1 MKNRIELLKKL
12 LGENKEVS
20 DYKINFV
27 GTKSSE
33 LFFVDKKLET
43 SRATDVC
50 DILVTVYKD
59 HDGKKG
65 ESAFSVYESMTE
77 ADLKEKIAAAVTR
90 AKLVSNEPYDIVD
103 GKIAEREVPSNF
115 SDYEPKE
122 LAALIAKAV
131 QKADLLG
138 NGAINALEIFV
149 YKHETKVIN
158 SRGVDVA
165 EIKYDAMI
173 EAIPTWNENGESVE
187 LYEAYRFTEFD
198 EADIIAEINE
208 KMREV
213 RDRQHA
219 AKPAEKIE
227 ADVVLNMQ
235 EAGSLFSELA
245 GDLNYASVYSH
256 LNLHKIGDDL
266 QNGGDKTGDKITVTM
281 KGEMKGSD
289 YSAAFDSDGFELV
302 DKTVI
307 ENGKVVGYYGMN
319 RFASYLG
326 EKPTGNLR
334 CVSVSGGTLTD
345 GELEKTTYLECVSL
359 SGLQLDLY
367 NDYIGGEIRLAYLHK
382 DGKVI
387 PLTGISMSGS
397 LSGVLSS
404 IRLSDKIKVRRNY
417 GGPYK
422 VLLKGMEIL

>member
-33 LFFVDKKLET
+33 LFFVGKKLET
-43 SRATDVC
+43 TRATDVC

-103 GKIAEREVPSNF
+103 GKTAQKEVSSNF
-115 SDYEPKE
+115 SEYESKE

-138 NGAINALEIFV
+138 SGAINALEIFV
-149 YKHETKVIN
+149 YRHETKVIN
-158 SRGVDVA
+158 SKGVDVT

-198 EADIIAEINE
+198 ENEIVAEINE
-208 KMREV
+208 KMKEV
-213 RDRQHA
+213 RDRRHA
-219 AKPAEKIE
+219 VKPAEKIS
-227 ADVVLNMQ
+227 ADVVLNLQ
-235 EAGSLFSELA
+235 EAGGLFSELA
-245 GDLNYASVYSH
+245 GDLNYASVYSR
-256 LNLHKIGDDL
+256 LNLHKIGDEL
-266 QNGGDKTGDKITVTM
+266 QNGDGDKITLTM

-289 YSAAFDSDGFELV
+289 YSAAFDSDGFELI
-302 DKTVI
+302 DKTII
-307 ENGKVVGYYGMN
+307 ENGKVSGYYGIN

-334 CVSVSGGTLTD
+334 CVSVSGGTLSD
-345 GELEKTTYLECVSL
+345 DELGQKTYLECISL

-387 PLTGISMSGS
+387 PLTGISMSGR
-397 LSGVLSS
+397 LSEVLSS

>member
-27 GTKSSE
+27 GTESSE
-33 LFFVDKKLET
+33 LFFVGKKLET
-43 SRATDVC
+43 ARATDVC

-90 AKLVSNEPYDIVD
+90 AKLVSNEPYDIVS
-103 GKIAEREVPSNF
+103 GKIAQRDVPSNF

-131 QKADLLG
+131 QKADLLVS
-138 NGAINALEIFV
+138 GAINALEIFV
-149 YKHETKVIN
+149 YRHETKVLN
-158 SRGVDVA
+158 SKGVDVT

-198 EADIIAEINE
+198 EAEIIAEINE

-213 RDRQHA
+213 RDRRHA

-235 EAGSLFSELA
+235 EAGELFSELA

-256 LNLHKIGDDL
+256 LNLHKLGEDL
-266 QNGGDKTGDKITVTM
+266 QHGDGDKITITM

-289 YSAAFDSDGFELV
+289 YSAAFDSDGFELA
-302 DKTVI
+302 DKTIV
-307 ENGKVVGYYGMN
+307 ENGKVTGYYGMN
-319 RFASYLG
+319 RFAAYLG

-334 CVSVSGGTLTD
+334 CVGVNAGTLSD
-345 GELEKTTYLECVSL
+345 GELEKTTYLECISL

-382 DGKVI
+382 DGKTI
-387 PLTGISMSGS
+387 PVTGISMSGR
-397 LSGVLSS
+397 LSNVLSS
-404 IRLSDKIKVRRNY
+404 IRLSDKVKVRRNY

>member
-27 GTKSSE
+27 GTESSE
-33 LFFVDKKLET
+33 LFFVGKKLET
-43 SRATDVC
+43 ARATDVC

-90 AKLVSNEPYDIVD
+90 AKLVSNEPYDIVS
-103 GKIAEREVPSNF
+103 GKIAQRDVPSNF
-115 SDYEPKE
+115 SDYDPKE

-131 QKADLLG
+131 QKADLLVS
-138 NGAINALEIFV
+138 GAINALEIFV
-149 YKHETKVIN
+149 YRHETKVLN
-158 SRGVDVA
+158 SKGVDVT

-198 EADIIAEINE
+198 EAEIIAEINE

-213 RDRQHA
+213 RDRRHA

-235 EAGSLFSELA
+235 EAGELFSELA

-256 LNLHKIGDDL
+256 LNLHKLGEDL
-266 QNGGDKTGDKITVTM
+266 QHGDGDKITITM

-289 YSAAFDSDGFELV
+289 YSAAFDSDGFELA
-302 DKTVI
+302 DKTIV
-307 ENGKVVGYYGMN
+307 ENGKVTGYYGMN
-319 RFASYLG
+319 RFAAYLG

-334 CVSVSGGTLTD
+334 CVGVNAGTLSD
-345 GELEKTTYLECVSL
+345 DELEKTTYLECISL

-382 DGKVI
+382 DGKTI
-387 PLTGISMSGS
+387 PVTGISVSGR
-397 LSGVLSS
+397 LSNVLSS
-404 IRLSDKIKVRRNY
+404 IRLSDKVKVRRNY

>member
-27 GTKSSE
+27 GTESSE
-33 LFFVDKKLET
+33 LFFVGKKLET
-43 SRATDVC
+43 ARATDVC

-90 AKLVSNEPYDIVD
+90 AKLVSNEPYDIVS
-103 GKIAEREVPSNF
+103 GKIAQRDVPSNF
-115 SDYEPKE
+115 SDYDPKE

-131 QKADLLG
+131 QKADLLVS
-138 NGAINALEIFV
+138 GAINALEIFV
-149 YKHETKVIN
+149 YRHETKVLN
-158 SRGVDVA
+158 SKGVDVT

-198 EADIIAEINE
+198 EAEIIAEINE

-213 RDRQHA
+213 RDRRHA

-235 EAGSLFSELA
+235 EAGELFSELA

-256 LNLHKIGDDL
+256 LNLHKLGEDL
-266 QNGGDKTGDKITVTM
+266 QHGDGDKITITM

-289 YSAAFDSDGFELV
+289 YSAAFDSDGFELA
-302 DKTVI
+302 DKTIV
-307 ENGKVVGYYGMN
+307 ENGKVTGYYGMN
-319 RFASYLG
+319 RFAAYLG

-334 CVSVSGGTLTD
+334 CVGVNAGTLSD
-345 GELEKTTYLECVSL
+345 DELEKTTYLECISL

-382 DGKVI
+382 DGKTI
-387 PLTGISMSGS
+387 PVTGISMSGR
-397 LSGVLSS
+397 LSNVLSS
-404 IRLSDKIKVRRNY
+404 IRLSDKVKVRRNY

>member
-27 GTKSSE
+27 GTESSE
-33 LFFVDKKLET
+33 LFFVGKKLET
-43 SRATDVC
+43 ARATDVC

-90 AKLVSNEPYDIVD
+90 AKLVSNEPYDIVS
-103 GKIAEREVPSNF
+103 GKIAQRDVPSNF

-131 QKADLLG
+131 QKADLLVS
-138 NGAINALEIFV
+138 GAINALEIFV
-149 YKHETKVIN
+149 YRHETKVLN
-158 SRGVDVA
+158 SKGVDVT

-198 EADIIAEINE
+198 EAEIIAEINE

-213 RDRQHA
+213 RDRRHA

-235 EAGSLFSELA
+235 EAGELFSELA

-256 LNLHKIGDDL
+256 LNLHKLGEDL
-266 QNGGDKTGDKITVTM
+266 QHGDGDKITITM

-289 YSAAFDSDGFELV
+289 YSAAFDSDGFELA
-302 DKTVI
+302 DKTIV
-307 ENGKVVGYYGMN
+307 ENGKVTGYYGMN
-319 RFASYLG
+319 RFAAYLG

-334 CVSVSGGTLTD
+334 CVGVNAGTLSD
-345 GELEKTTYLECVSL
+345 DELEKTTYLECMSL

-382 DGKVI
+382 DGKTI
-387 PLTGISMSGS
+387 PVTGISMSGR
-397 LSGVLSS
+397 LSNVLSS
-404 IRLSDKIKVRRNY
+404 IRLSDKVKVRRNY

>member
-27 GTKSSE
+27 GTESSE
-33 LFFVDKKLET
+33 LFFVGKKLET
-43 SRATDVC
+43 ARATDVC

-90 AKLVSNEPYDIVD
+90 AKLVSNEPYDIVS
-103 GKIAEREVPSNF
+103 GKIAQRDVPSNF

-131 QKADLLG
+131 QKADLLVS
-138 NGAINALEIFV
+138 GAINALEIFV
-149 YKHETKVIN
+149 YRHETKVLN
-158 SRGVDVA
+158 SKGVDVT

-198 EADIIAEINE
+198 EAEIIAEINE

-213 RDRQHA
+213 RDRRHA
-219 AKPAEKIE
+219 AKPVEKIE

-235 EAGSLFSELA
+235 EAGELFSELA

-256 LNLHKIGDDL
+256 LNLHKLGEDL
-266 QNGGDKTGDKITVTM
+266 QHGDGDKITITM

-289 YSAAFDSDGFELV
+289 YSAAFDSDGFELA
-302 DKTVI
+302 DKTIV
-307 ENGKVVGYYGMN
+307 ENGKVTGYYGMN
-319 RFASYLG
+319 RFAAYLG

-334 CVSVSGGTLTD
+334 CVGVNAGTLSD
-345 GELEKTTYLECVSL
+345 DELEKTTYLECISL

-382 DGKVI
+382 DGKTI
-387 PLTGISMSGS
+387 PVTGISMSGR
-397 LSGVLSS
+397 LSNVLSS
-404 IRLSDKIKVRRNY
+404 IRLSDKVKVRRNY

>member
-27 GTKSSE
+27 GTESSE
-33 LFFVDKKLET
+33 LFFVGKKLET
-43 SRATDVC
+43 ARATDVC

-90 AKLVSNEPYDIVD
+90 AKLVSNEPYDIVS
-103 GKIAEREVPSNF
+103 GKIAQRDVPSNF

-131 QKADLLG
+131 QKADLLVS
-138 NGAINALEIFV
+138 GAINALEIFV
-149 YKHETKVIN
+149 YRHETKVLN
-158 SRGVDVA
+158 SKGVDVT

-198 EADIIAEINE
+198 EAEIIAEINE

-213 RDRQHA
+213 RDRRHA
-219 AKPAEKIE
+219 AKPAEKIK

-235 EAGSLFSELA
+235 EAGELFSELA

-256 LNLHKIGDDL
+256 LNLHKLGEDL
-266 QNGGDKTGDKITVTM
+266 QHGDGDKITITM

-289 YSAAFDSDGFELV
+289 YSAAFDSDGFELA
-302 DKTVI
+302 DKTIV
-307 ENGKVVGYYGMN
+307 ENGKVTGYYGMN
-319 RFASYLG
+319 RFAAYLG

-334 CVSVSGGTLTD
+334 CVGVNAGTLSD
-345 GELEKTTYLECVSL
+345 DELEKTTYLECISL

-382 DGKVI
+382 DGKTI
-387 PLTGISMSGS
+387 PVTGISMSGR
-397 LSGVLSS
+397 LSNVLSS
-404 IRLSDKIKVRRNY
+404 IRLSDKVKVRRNY

>member
-27 GTKSSE
+27 GTESSE
-33 LFFVDKKLET
+33 LFFVGKKLET
-43 SRATDVC
+43 ARATDVC

-90 AKLVSNEPYDIVD
+90 AKLVFNEPYDIVS
-103 GKIAEREVPSNF
+103 GKIAQRDVPSNF

-131 QKADLLG
+131 QKADLLVS
-138 NGAINALEIFV
+138 GAINALEIFV
-149 YKHETKVIN
+149 YRHETKVLN
-158 SRGVDVA
+158 SKGVDVT

-198 EADIIAEINE
+198 EAEIIAEINE

-213 RDRQHA
+213 RDRRHA

-235 EAGSLFSELA
+235 EAGELFSELA

-256 LNLHKIGDDL
+256 LNLHKLGEDL
-266 QNGGDKTGDKITVTM
+266 QHGDGDKITITM

-289 YSAAFDSDGFELV
+289 YSAAFDSDGFELA
-302 DKTVI
+302 DKTIV
-307 ENGKVVGYYGMN
+307 ENGKVTGYYGMN
-319 RFASYLG
+319 RFAAYLG

-334 CVSVSGGTLTD
+334 CVGVNAGTLSD
-345 GELEKTTYLECVSL
+345 DELEKTTYLECISL

-382 DGKVI
+382 DGKTI
-387 PLTGISMSGS
+387 PVTGISMSGR
-397 LSGVLSS
+397 LSNVLSS
-404 IRLSDKIKVRRNY
+404 IRLSDKVKVRRNY

>member
-27 GTKSSE
+27 GTESSE
-33 LFFVDKKLET
+33 LFFVGKKLET
-43 SRATDVC
+43 ARATDVC

-90 AKLVSNEPYDIVD
+90 AKLVSNEPYDIVS
-103 GKIAEREVPSNF
+103 GKIAQRDVPSNF

-131 QKADLLG
+131 QKADLLVS
-138 NGAINALEIFV
+138 GAINALEIFV
-149 YKHETKVIN
+149 YRHETKVLN
-158 SRGVDVA
+158 SKGVDVT

-198 EADIIAEINE
+198 EAEIIAEINE

-213 RDRQHA
+213 RDRRHA

-235 EAGSLFSELA
+235 EAGELFSELA

-256 LNLHKIGDDL
+256 LNLHKLGEDL
-266 QNGGDKTGDKITVTM
+266 QHGDGDKITITM
-281 KGEMKGSD
+281 KSEMKGSD
-289 YSAAFDSDGFELV
+289 YSAAFDSDGFELA
-302 DKTVI
+302 DKTIV
-307 ENGKVVGYYGMN
+307 ENGKVTGYYGMN
-319 RFASYLG
+319 RFAAYLG

-334 CVSVSGGTLTD
+334 CVGVNAGTLSD
-345 GELEKTTYLECVSL
+345 DELEKTTYLECISL

-382 DGKVI
+382 DGKTI
-387 PLTGISMSGS
+387 PVTGISMSGR
-397 LSGVLSS
+397 LSNVLSS
-404 IRLSDKIKVRRNY
+404 IRLSDKVKVRRNY

>member
-33 LFFVDKKLET
+33 LFFVGKKLET
-43 SRATDVC
+43 TRATDVC

-90 AKLVSNEPYDIVD
+90 AKLVSNEPYEIVS
-103 GKIAEREVPSNF
+103 GKIAQRDVPSNF

-138 NGAINALEIFV
+138 SGAINALEIFV
-149 YKHETKVIN
+149 YRHETKVVN
-158 SRGVDVA
+158 SKGVDVT

-198 EADIIAEINE
+198 ETEIIVEINE

-213 RDRQHA
+213 RDRQRA

-235 EAGSLFSELA
+235 EAGELFSELA

-256 LNLHKIGDDL
+256 LNLHKLGDDL
-266 QNGGDKTGDKITVTM
+266 QNGDGDKITVTM

-289 YSAAFDSDGFELV
+289 YSAAFDSDGFELT
-302 DKTVI
+302 DKTIV
-307 ENGKVVGYYGMN
+307 ENGKVTGYYGMN
-319 RFASYLG
+319 RFAAYLG

-334 CVSVSGGTLTD
+334 CVGVSAGTLSD
-345 GELEKTTYLECVSL
+345 GELEKTTYLECISL

-387 PLTGISMSGS
+387 PVTGISMSGR
-397 LSGVLSS
+397 LSNVLSS
-404 IRLSDKIKVRRNY
+404 IRLSDKVKVRRNY

>member
-27 GTKSSE
+27 GTESSE
-33 LFFVDKKLET
+33 LFFVGKKLET
-43 SRATDVC
+43 ARATDVC

-90 AKLVSNEPYDIVD
+90 AELVSNEPYDIVS
-103 GKIAEREVPSNF
+103 GKIAQRDVPSNF

-131 QKADLLG
+131 QKADLLVS
-138 NGAINALEIFV
+138 GAINALEIFV
-149 YKHETKVIN
+149 YRHETKVLN
-158 SRGVDVA
+158 SKGVDVT

-198 EADIIAEINE
+198 EAEIIAEINE

-213 RDRQHA
+213 RDRRHA

-235 EAGSLFSELA
+235 EAGELFSELA

-256 LNLHKIGDDL
+256 LNLHKLGEDL
-266 QNGGDKTGDKITVTM
+266 QHGDGDKITITM
-281 KGEMKGSD
+281 KSEMKGSD
-289 YSAAFDSDGFELV
+289 YSAAFDSDGFELA
-302 DKTVI
+302 DKTIV
-307 ENGKVVGYYGMN
+307 ENGKVTGYYGMN
-319 RFASYLG
+319 RFAAYLG

-334 CVSVSGGTLTD
+334 CVGVNAGTLSD
-345 GELEKTTYLECVSL
+345 DELEKTTYLECISL

-382 DGKVI
+382 DGKTI
-387 PLTGISMSGS
+387 PVTGISMSGR
-397 LSGVLSS
+397 LSNVLSS
-404 IRLSDKIKVRRNY
+404 IRLSDKVKVRRNY

>member
-27 GTKSSE
+27 GTESSE
-33 LFFVDKKLET
+33 LFFVGKKLET
-43 SRATDVC
+43 ARATDVC

-90 AKLVSNEPYDIVD
+90 AKLVSNEPYDIVS
-103 GKIAEREVPSNF
+103 GKIAQRDVPSNF

-131 QKADLLG
+131 QKADLLVS
-138 NGAINALEIFV
+138 GAINALEIFV
-149 YKHETKVIN
+149 YRHETKVLN
-158 SRGVDVA
+158 SKGVDVT

-198 EADIIAEINE
+198 EAEIIAEINE

-213 RDRQHA
+213 RDRRHA

-235 EAGSLFSELA
+235 EAGELFSELA

-256 LNLHKIGDDL
+256 LNLHKLGEDL
-266 QNGGDKTGDKITVTM
+266 QHGDGDKITITM

-289 YSAAFDSDGFELV
+289 YSAAFDSDGFELA
-302 DKTVI
+302 DKTIV
-307 ENGKVVGYYGMN
+307 ENGKVTGYYGMN
-319 RFASYLG
+319 RFAAYLG

-334 CVSVSGGTLTD
+334 CVGVNAGTLSD
-345 GELEKTTYLECVSL
+345 DELEKTTYLECISL

-382 DGKVI
+382 DGKII
-387 PLTGISMSGS
+387 PVTGISMSGR
-397 LSGVLSS
+397 LSNVLSS
-404 IRLSDKIKVRRNY
+404 IRLSDKVKVRRNY

>member
-27 GTKSSE
+27 GTESSE
-33 LFFVDKKLET
+33 LFFVGKKLET
-43 SRATDVC
+43 ARATDVC
-50 DILVTVYKD
+50 DILVIVYKD

-90 AKLVSNEPYDIVD
+90 AKLVFNEPYDIVS
-103 GKIAEREVPSNF
+103 GKIAQRDVPSNF

-131 QKADLLG
+131 QKADLLVS
-138 NGAINALEIFV
+138 GAINALEIFV
-149 YKHETKVIN
+149 YRHETKVLN
-158 SRGVDVA
+158 SKGVDVT

-198 EADIIAEINE
+198 EAEIIAEINE

-213 RDRQHA
+213 RDRRHA

-235 EAGSLFSELA
+235 EAGELFSELA

-256 LNLHKIGDDL
+256 LNLHKLGEDL
-266 QNGGDKTGDKITVTM
+266 QHGDGDKITITM

-289 YSAAFDSDGFELV
+289 YSAAFDSDGFELA
-302 DKTVI
+302 DKTIV
-307 ENGKVVGYYGMN
+307 ENGKVTGYYGMN
-319 RFASYLG
+319 RFAAYLG

-334 CVSVSGGTLTD
+334 CVGVNAGTLSD
-345 GELEKTTYLECVSL
+345 DELEKTTYLECISL

-382 DGKVI
+382 DGKTI
-387 PLTGISMSGS
+387 PVTGISMSGR
-397 LSGVLSS
+397 LSNVLSS
-404 IRLSDKIKVRRNY
+404 IRLSDKVKVRRNY

>member
-20 DYKINFV
+20 DYKINFF
-27 GTKSSE
+27 GTESSE
-33 LFFVDKKLET
+33 LFFVGKKLET
-43 SRATDVC
+43 ARATDVC

-90 AKLVSNEPYDIVD
+90 AKLVSNEPYNIVS
-103 GKIAEREVPSNF
+103 GKIAQRDVPSNF

-131 QKADLLG
+131 QKADLLVS
-138 NGAINALEIFV
+138 GAINALEIFV
-149 YKHETKVIN
+149 YRHETKVLN
-158 SRGVDVA
+158 SKGVDVT

-198 EADIIAEINE
+198 EAEIIAEINE

-213 RDRQHA
+213 RDRRHA

-235 EAGSLFSELA
+235 EAGELFSELA

-256 LNLHKIGDDL
+256 LNLHKLGEDL
-266 QNGGDKTGDKITVTM
+266 QHGDGDKITITM

-289 YSAAFDSDGFELV
+289 YSAAFDSDGFELA
-302 DKTVI
+302 DKTIV
-307 ENGKVVGYYGMN
+307 ENGKVTGYYGMN
-319 RFASYLG
+319 RFAAYLG

-334 CVSVSGGTLTD
+334 CVGVNAGTLSD
-345 GELEKTTYLECVSL
+345 DELEKTTYLECISL

-382 DGKVI
+382 DGKTI
-387 PLTGISMSGS
+387 PVTGISMSGR
-397 LSGVLSS
+397 LSNVLSS
-404 IRLSDKIKVRRNY
+404 IRLSDKVKVRRNY

>member
-27 GTKSSE
+27 GTESSE
-33 LFFVDKKLET
+33 LFFVGKKLET
-43 SRATDVC
+43 ARATDVC

-90 AKLVSNEPYDIVD
+90 AKLVSNEPYEIVS
-103 GKIAEREVPSNF
+103 GKIAQRDVPSNF

-131 QKADLLG
+131 QKADLLVS
-138 NGAINALEIFV
+138 GAINALEIFV
-149 YKHETKVIN
+149 YRHETKVLN
-158 SRGVDVA
+158 SKGVDVT

-198 EADIIAEINE
+198 EAEIIAEINE

-213 RDRQHA
+213 RDRRHA

-235 EAGSLFSELA
+235 EAGELFSELA

-256 LNLHKIGDDL
+256 LNLHKLGEDL
-266 QNGGDKTGDKITVTM
+266 QHGDGDRITITM

-289 YSAAFDSDGFELV
+289 YSAAFDSDGFELA
-302 DKTVI
+302 DKTIV
-307 ENGKVVGYYGMN
+307 ENGKVTGYYGMN
-319 RFASYLG
+319 RFAAYLG

-334 CVSVSGGTLTD
+334 CVGVNAGTLSD
-345 GELEKTTYLECVSL
+345 DELKKTTYLECISL

-382 DGKVI
+382 DGKTI
-387 PLTGISMSGS
+387 PVTGISMSGR
-397 LSGVLSS
+397 LSNVLSS
-404 IRLSDKIKVRRNY
+404 IRLSDKVKVRRNY

>member
-27 GTKSSE
+27 GTESSE
-33 LFFVDKKLET
+33 LFFVGKKLET
-43 SRATDVC
+43 ARATDVC

-90 AKLVSNEPYDIVD
+90 AKLVSNEPYDIVS
-103 GKIAEREVPSNF
+103 GKIAQRDVPSNF

-131 QKADLLG
+131 QKADLLVS
-138 NGAINALEIFV
+138 GAINALEIFV
-149 YKHETKVIN
+149 YRHETKVLN
-158 SRGVDVA
+158 SKGVDVT

-198 EADIIAEINE
+198 EAEIIAEINK

-213 RDRQHA
+213 RDRRHA

-235 EAGSLFSELA
+235 EAGELFSELA

-256 LNLHKIGDDL
+256 LNLHKLGEDL
-266 QNGGDKTGDKITVTM
+266 QHGDGDKITITM

-289 YSAAFDSDGFELV
+289 YSAAFDSDGFELA
-302 DKTVI
+302 DKTIV
-307 ENGKVVGYYGMN
+307 ENGKVTGYYGMN
-319 RFASYLG
+319 RFAAYLG

-334 CVSVSGGTLTD
+334 CVGVNAGTLSD
-345 GELEKTTYLECVSL
+345 DELEKTTYLECISL

-382 DGKVI
+382 DGKTI
-387 PLTGISMSGS
+387 PVTGISMSGR
-397 LSGVLSS
+397 LSNVLSS
-404 IRLSDKIKVRRNY
+404 IRLSDKVKVRRNY

>member
-33 LFFVDKKLET
+33 LFFVGKKLET
-43 SRATDVC
+43 TRATDVC

-103 GKIAEREVPSNF
+103 VKTAQKEVSSNF
-115 SDYEPKE
+115 SEYESKE

-138 NGAINALEIFV
+138 SGAINALEIFV
-149 YKHETKVIN
+149 YRHETKVVN
-158 SRGVDVA
+158 SKGDDVT

-198 EADIIAEINE
+198 ENEIVAEINE
-208 KMREV
+208 KMKEV
-213 RDRQHA
+213 RDRRHA
-219 AKPAEKIE
+219 VKPAEKIS
-227 ADVVLNMQ
+227 ADVVLNLQ
-235 EAGSLFSELA
+235 EAGGLFSELA
-245 GDLNYASVYSH
+245 GDLNYASVYSR
-256 LNLHKIGDDL
+256 LNLHKIGDEL
-266 QNGGDKTGDKITVTM
+266 QNGDGDKITLTM

-289 YSAAFDSDGFELV
+289 YSAAFDSDGFELI
-302 DKTVI
+302 DKTII
-307 ENGKVVGYYGMN
+307 ENGKVSGYYGIN

-334 CVSVSGGTLTD
+334 CVSVSGGTLSD
-345 GELEKTTYLECVSL
+345 DELGQKTYLECISL

-387 PLTGISMSGS
+387 PLTGISMSGR
-397 LSGVLSS
+397 LSEVLSS

>member
-27 GTKSSE
+27 GTESSE
-33 LFFVDKKLET
+33 LFFVGKKLET
-43 SRATDVC
+43 ARATDVC

-90 AKLVSNEPYDIVD
+90 AKLVSNEPYDIVS
-103 GKIAEREVPSNF
+103 GKIAQRDVPSNF

-131 QKADLLG
+131 QKADLLVS
-138 NGAINALEIFV
+138 GAINALEIFV
-149 YKHETKVIN
+149 YRHETKVLN
-158 SRGVDVA
+158 SKGVDVT

-198 EADIIAEINE
+198 EAEIIAEINE
-208 KMREV
+208 KIREV
-213 RDRQHA
+213 RDRRHA

-235 EAGSLFSELA
+235 EAGELFSELA

-256 LNLHKIGDDL
+256 LNLHKLGEDL
-266 QNGGDKTGDKITVTM
+266 QHGDGDKITITM

-289 YSAAFDSDGFELV
+289 YSAAFDSDGFELA
-302 DKTVI
+302 DKTIV
-307 ENGKVVGYYGMN
+307 ENGKVTGYYGMN
-319 RFASYLG
+319 RFAAYLG

-334 CVSVSGGTLTD
+334 CVGVNAGTLSD
-345 GELEKTTYLECVSL
+345 DELEKTTYLECISL

-382 DGKVI
+382 DGKTI
-387 PLTGISMSGS
+387 PVTGISMSGR
-397 LSGVLSS
+397 LSNVLSS
-404 IRLSDKIKVRRNY
+404 IRLSDKVKVRRNY

>member
-27 GTKSSE
+27 GTESSE
-33 LFFVDKKLET
+33 LFFVGKKLET
-43 SRATDVC
+43 ARATDVC

-90 AKLVSNEPYDIVD
+90 AKLVSNEPYDIVS
-103 GKIAEREVPSNF
+103 GKIAQRDVPSNF

-131 QKADLLG
+131 QKADLLVS
-138 NGAINALEIFV
+138 GAINALEIFV
-149 YKHETKVIN
+149 YRHETKVLN
-158 SRGVDVA
+158 SKGVDVT

-198 EADIIAEINE
+198 EAEIIAEINE

-213 RDRQHA
+213 RDRRHA
-219 AKPAEKIE
+219 VKPTEKIE

-235 EAGSLFSELA
+235 EAGELFSELA

-256 LNLHKIGDDL
+256 LNLHKLGEDL
-266 QNGGDKTGDKITVTM
+266 QHGDGDKITITM

-289 YSAAFDSDGFELV
+289 YSAAFDSDGFELA
-302 DKTVI
+302 DKTIV
-307 ENGKVVGYYGMN
+307 ENGKVTGYYGMN
-319 RFASYLG
+319 RFAAYLG

-334 CVSVSGGTLTD
+334 CVGVNAGTLSD
-345 GELEKTTYLECVSL
+345 DELEKTTYLECISL

-382 DGKVI
+382 DGKTI
-387 PLTGISMSGS
+387 PVTGISMSGR
-397 LSGVLSS
+397 LSNVLSS
-404 IRLSDKIKVRRNY
+404 IRLSDKVKVRRNY

>member
-27 GTKSSE
+27 GTESSE
-33 LFFVDKKLET
+33 LFFVGKKLET
-43 SRATDVC
+43 ARATDVC

-65 ESAFSVYESMTE
+65 ESAFSVYESITE

-90 AKLVSNEPYDIVD
+90 AKLVSNEPYDIVS
-103 GKIAEREVPSNF
+103 GKIAQRDVPSNF
-115 SDYEPKE
+115 SDYEPKG

-131 QKADLLG
+131 QKADLLVS
-138 NGAINALEIFV
+138 GAINALEIFV
-149 YKHETKVIN
+149 YRHETKVLN
-158 SRGVDVA
+158 SKGVDVT

-187 LYEAYRFTEFD
+187 LYEAYCFTEFD
-198 EADIIAEINE
+198 EAEIIAEINE

-213 RDRQHA
+213 RDRRHA

-235 EAGSLFSELA
+235 EAGELFSELA

-256 LNLHKIGDDL
+256 LNLHKLGEDL
-266 QNGGDKTGDKITVTM
+266 QHGDGDKITITM

-289 YSAAFDSDGFELV
+289 YSAAFDSDGFELA
-302 DKTVI
+302 DKTIV
-307 ENGKVVGYYGMN
+307 ENGKVTGYYGMN
-319 RFASYLG
+319 RFAAYLG

-334 CVSVSGGTLTD
+334 CVGVNAGTLSD
-345 GELEKTTYLECVSL
+345 DELEKTTYLECISL

-382 DGKVI
+382 DGKTI
-387 PLTGISMSGS
+387 PVTGISMSGR
-397 LSGVLSS
+397 LSNVLSS
-404 IRLSDKIKVRRNY
+404 IRLSDKVKVRRNY

>member
-27 GTKSSE
+27 GTESSE
-33 LFFVDKKLET
+33 LFFVGKKLET
-43 SRATDVC
+43 ARATDVC

-90 AKLVSNEPYDIVD
+90 AKLVSNEPYVIVS
-103 GKIAEREVPSNF
+103 GKIAQRDVPSNF

-131 QKADLLG
+131 QKADLLVS
-138 NGAINALEIFV
+138 GAINALEIFV
-149 YKHETKVIN
+149 YRHETKVLN
-158 SRGVDVA
+158 SKGVDVT

-198 EADIIAEINE
+198 EAEIIAEINE

-213 RDRQHA
+213 RDRRHA

-235 EAGSLFSELA
+235 EAGELFSELA

-256 LNLHKIGDDL
+256 LNLHKLGEDL
-266 QNGGDKTGDKITVTM
+266 QHGDGDKITITM

-289 YSAAFDSDGFELV
+289 YSAAFDSDGFELA
-302 DKTVI
+302 DKTIV
-307 ENGKVVGYYGMN
+307 ENGKVTGYYGMN
-319 RFASYLG
+319 RFAAYLG

-334 CVSVSGGTLTD
+334 CVGVNAGTLSD
-345 GELEKTTYLECVSL
+345 DELEKTTYLECISL

-382 DGKVI
+382 DGKTI
-387 PLTGISMSGS
+387 PVTGISMSGR
-397 LSGVLSS
+397 LSNVLSS
-404 IRLSDKIKVRRNY
+404 IRLSDKVKVRRNY

>member
-27 GTKSSE
+27 GTESSE
-33 LFFVDKKLET
+33 LFFVGKKLET
-43 SRATDVC
+43 ARATDVC

-77 ADLKEKIAAAVTR
+77 ANLKEKIAAAVTR
-90 AKLVSNEPYDIVD
+90 AKLVSNEPYDIVS
-103 GKIAEREVPSNF
+103 GKIAQRDVPSNF

-131 QKADLLG
+131 QKADLLVS
-138 NGAINALEIFV
+138 GAINALEIFV
-149 YKHETKVIN
+149 YRHETKVLN
-158 SRGVDVA
+158 SKGVDVT

-198 EADIIAEINE
+198 EAEIIAEINE

-213 RDRQHA
+213 RDRRHA

-235 EAGSLFSELA
+235 EAGELFSELA

-256 LNLHKIGDDL
+256 LNLHKLGEDL
-266 QNGGDKTGDKITVTM
+266 QHGDGDKITITM
-281 KGEMKGSD
+281 KSEMKGSD
-289 YSAAFDSDGFELV
+289 YSAAFDSDGFELA
-302 DKTVI
+302 DKTIV
-307 ENGKVVGYYGMN
+307 ENGKVTGYYGMN
-319 RFASYLG
+319 RFAAYLG

-334 CVSVSGGTLTD
+334 CVGVNAGTLSD
-345 GELEKTTYLECVSL
+345 DELEKTTYLECISL

-382 DGKVI
+382 DGKTI
-387 PLTGISMSGS
+387 PVTGISMSGR
-397 LSGVLSS
+397 LSNVLSS
-404 IRLSDKIKVRRNY
+404 IRLSDKVKVRRNY

>member
-27 GTKSSE
+27 GTESSE
-33 LFFVDKKLET
+33 LFFVGKKLET
-43 SRATDVC
+43 ARATDVC

-90 AKLVSNEPYDIVD
+90 AKLVFNEPYDIVS
-103 GKIAEREVPSNF
+103 GKIAQRDVPSNF

-131 QKADLLG
+131 QKADLLVS
-138 NGAINALEIFV
+138 GAINALEIFV
-149 YKHETKVIN
+149 YRHETKVLN
-158 SRGVDVA
+158 SKGVDVT

-198 EADIIAEINE
+198 EAEIIAEINE

-213 RDRQHA
+213 RDRRHA

-235 EAGSLFSELA
+235 EAGELFSELA

-256 LNLHKIGDDL
+256 LNLHKLGEDL
-266 QNGGDKTGDKITVTM
+266 QHGDGDKITITM

-289 YSAAFDSDGFELV
+289 YSAAFDSDGFELA
-302 DKTVI
+302 DKTIV
-307 ENGKVVGYYGMN
+307 ENGKVTGYYGMN
-319 RFASYLG
+319 RFAAYLG

-334 CVSVSGGTLTD
+334 CVGVNAGTLSD
-345 GELEKTTYLECVSL
+345 DELEKTTYLECISL

-382 DGKVI
+382 DGKII
-387 PLTGISMSGS
+387 PVTGISMSGR
-397 LSGVLSS
+397 LSNVLSS
-404 IRLSDKIKVRRNY
+404 IRLSDKVKVRRNY

>member
-27 GTKSSE
+27 GTESSE
-33 LFFVDKKLET
+33 LFFVGKKLET
-43 SRATDVC
+43 ARATDVC

-90 AKLVSNEPYDIVD
+90 AKLVSNEPYDIVS
-103 GKIAEREVPSNF
+103 GKIAQRDVPSNF

-131 QKADLLG
+131 QKADLLVS
-138 NGAINALEIFV
+138 GAINALEIFV
-149 YKHETKVIN
+149 YRHETKVLN
-158 SRGVDVA
+158 SKGVDVT

-198 EADIIAEINE
+198 EAEIIAEINE
-208 KMREV
+208 KMRDV
-213 RDRQHA
+213 RDRRHA
-219 AKPAEKIE
+219 AKLVEKIE

-235 EAGSLFSELA
+235 EAGELFSELA

-256 LNLHKIGDDL
+256 LNLHKLGEDL
-266 QNGGDKTGDKITVTM
+266 QHGDGDKITITM

-289 YSAAFDSDGFELV
+289 YSAAFDSDGFELA
-302 DKTVI
+302 DKTIV
-307 ENGKVVGYYGMN
+307 ENGKVTGYYGMN
-319 RFASYLG
+319 RFAAYLG

-334 CVSVSGGTLTD
+334 CVGVNAGTLSD
-345 GELEKTTYLECVSL
+345 DELEKTTYLECISL

-382 DGKVI
+382 DGKTI
-387 PLTGISMSGS
+387 PVTGISMSGR
-397 LSGVLSS
+397 LSNVLSS
-404 IRLSDKIKVRRNY
+404 IRLSDKVKVRRNY

>member
-27 GTKSSE
+27 GTESSE
-33 LFFVDKKLET
+33 LFFVGKKLET
-43 SRATDVC
+43 ARATDVC

-90 AKLVSNEPYDIVD
+90 AKLVFNEPYDIVS
-103 GKIAEREVPSNF
+103 GKIAQRDVPSNF

-131 QKADLLG
+131 QKADLLVS
-138 NGAINALEIFV
+138 GAINALEIFV
-149 YKHETKVIN
+149 YRHETKVLN
-158 SRGVDVA
+158 SKGVDVT

-173 EAIPTWNENGESVE
+173 EAVPTWNENGESVE

-198 EADIIAEINE
+198 EAEIIAEINE

-213 RDRQHA
+213 RDRRHA

-235 EAGSLFSELA
+235 EAGELFSELA

-256 LNLHKIGDDL
+256 LNLHKLGEDL
-266 QNGGDKTGDKITVTM
+266 QHGDGDKITITM

-289 YSAAFDSDGFELV
+289 YSAAFDSDGFELA
-302 DKTVI
+302 DKTIV
-307 ENGKVVGYYGMN
+307 ENGKVTGYYGMN
-319 RFASYLG
+319 RFAAYLG

-334 CVSVSGGTLTD
+334 CVGVNAGTLSD
-345 GELEKTTYLECVSL
+345 DELEKTTYLECISL

-382 DGKVI
+382 DGKTI
-387 PLTGISMSGS
+387 PVTGISMSGR
-397 LSGVLSS
+397 LSNVLSS
-404 IRLSDKIKVRRNY
+404 IRLSDKVKVRRNY

>member
-27 GTKSSE
+27 GTESSE
-33 LFFVDKKLET
+33 LFFVGKKLET
-43 SRATDVC
+43 ARATDVC

-77 ADLKEKIAAAVTR
+77 ADLKEKIVAAVTR
-90 AKLVSNEPYDIVD
+90 AKLVSNEPYDIVS
-103 GKIAEREVPSNF
+103 GKIAQRDVPSNF

-131 QKADLLG
+131 QKADLLVS
-138 NGAINALEIFV
+138 GAINALEIFV
-149 YKHETKVIN
+149 YRHETKVLN
-158 SRGVDVA
+158 SKGVDVT

-198 EADIIAEINE
+198 EAEIIAEINE

-213 RDRQHA
+213 RDRRHA

-235 EAGSLFSELA
+235 EAGELFSELA

-256 LNLHKIGDDL
+256 LNLHKLGEDL
-266 QNGGDKTGDKITVTM
+266 QHGDGDKITITM

-289 YSAAFDSDGFELV
+289 YSAAFDSDGFELA
-302 DKTVI
+302 DKTIV
-307 ENGKVVGYYGMN
+307 ENGKVAGYYGMN
-319 RFASYLG
+319 RFAAYLG

-334 CVSVSGGTLTD
+334 CVGVNAGTLSD
-345 GELEKTTYLECVSL
+345 DELEKTTYLECISL

-382 DGKVI
+382 DGKTI
-387 PLTGISMSGS
+387 PVTGISMSGR
-397 LSGVLSS
+397 LSNVLSS
-404 IRLSDKIKVRRNY
+404 IRLSDKVKVRRNY

>member
-27 GTKSSE
+27 GTESSE
-33 LFFVDKKLET
+33 LFFVGKKLET
-43 SRATDVC
+43 ARATDVC

-90 AKLVSNEPYDIVD
+90 AKLVSNEPYDIVS
-103 GKIAEREVPSNF
+103 GKIAQRDVPSNF

-131 QKADLLG
+131 QKADLLVS
-138 NGAINALEIFV
+138 GAINALEIFV
-149 YKHETKVIN
+149 YRHETKVLN
-158 SRGVDVA
+158 SKGVDVT

-198 EADIIAEINE
+198 EAEIIAEINE

-213 RDRQHA
+213 RDRRHA

-235 EAGSLFSELA
+235 EAGELFSELA

-256 LNLHKIGDDL
+256 LNLHKLGEDL
-266 QNGGDKTGDKITVTM
+266 QHGDGDKITITM

-289 YSAAFDSDGFELV
+289 YSAAFDSDGFELA
-302 DKTVI
+302 DKTIV
-307 ENGKVVGYYGMN
+307 ENGKVTGYYGMN
-319 RFASYLG
+319 RFAAYLG

-334 CVSVSGGTLTD
+334 CVGVNAGTLSD
-345 GELEKTTYLECVSL
+345 DELEKTTYLECISL

-382 DGKVI
+382 DGKTI
-387 PLTGISMSGS
+387 PVTGISVSGR
-397 LSGVLSS
+397 LSNVLSS
-404 IRLSDKIKVRRNY
+404 IRLSDKVKVRRNY

>member
-20 DYKINFV
+20 DYKINFF
-27 GTKSSE
+27 GTESSE
-33 LFFVDKKLET
+33 LFFVGKKLET
-43 SRATDVC
+43 ARATDVC

-90 AKLVSNEPYDIVD
+90 AKLVFNEPYDIVS
-103 GKIAEREVPSNF
+103 GKIAQRDVPSNF

-131 QKADLLG
+131 QKADLLVS
-138 NGAINALEIFV
+138 GAINALEIFV
-149 YKHETKVIN
+149 YRHETKVLN
-158 SRGVDVA
+158 SKGVDVT

-198 EADIIAEINE
+198 EAEIIAEINE

-213 RDRQHA
+213 RDRRHA

-235 EAGSLFSELA
+235 EAGELFSELA

-256 LNLHKIGDDL
+256 LNLHKLGEDL
-266 QNGGDKTGDKITVTM
+266 QHGDGDKITITM
-281 KGEMKGSD
+281 KSEMKGSD
-289 YSAAFDSDGFELV
+289 YSAAFDSDGFELA
-302 DKTVI
+302 DKTIV
-307 ENGKVVGYYGMN
+307 ENGKVTGYYGMN
-319 RFASYLG
+319 RFAAYLG

-334 CVSVSGGTLTD
+334 CVGVNAGTLSD
-345 GELEKTTYLECVSL
+345 DELEKTTYLECISL

-382 DGKVI
+382 DGKTI
-387 PLTGISMSGS
+387 PVTGISVSGR
-397 LSGVLSS
+397 LSNVLSS
-404 IRLSDKIKVRRNY
+404 IRLSDKVKVRRNY

>member
-27 GTKSSE
+27 GTESSE
-33 LFFVDKKLET
+33 LFFVGKKLET
-43 SRATDVC
+43 ARATDVC

-90 AKLVSNEPYDIVD
+90 AKLVSNEPYDIVS
-103 GKIAEREVPSNF
+103 GKIAQRDVPSNF

-131 QKADLLG
+131 QKADLLVS
-138 NGAINALEIFV
+138 GAINALEIFV
-149 YKHETKVIN
+149 YRHETKVLN
-158 SRGVDVA
+158 SKGVDVT

-198 EADIIAEINE
+198 EAEIIAEINE
-208 KMREV
+208 KIREV
-213 RDRQHA
+213 RDRRHA

-235 EAGSLFSELA
+235 EAGELFSELA

-256 LNLHKIGDDL
+256 LNLHKLGEDL
-266 QNGGDKTGDKITVTM
+266 QHGDGDKITITM

-289 YSAAFDSDGFELV
+289 YSAAFDSDGFELA
-302 DKTVI
+302 DKTIV
-307 ENGKVVGYYGMN
+307 ENGKVIGYYGMN
-319 RFASYLG
+319 RFAAYLG

-334 CVSVSGGTLTD
+334 CVGVNAGTLSD
-345 GELEKTTYLECVSL
+345 DELEKTTYLECISL

-382 DGKVI
+382 DGKTI
-387 PLTGISMSGS
+387 PVTGISMSGR
-397 LSGVLSS
+397 LSNVLSS
-404 IRLSDKIKVRRNY
+404 IRLSDKVKVRRNY

>member
-1 MKNRIELLKKL
+1 MKYRIEVLKKL

-27 GTKSSE
+27 GTESSE
-33 LFFVDKKLET
+33 LFFVGKKLET
-43 SRATDVC
+43 ARATDVC

-90 AKLVSNEPYDIVD
+90 AKLVSNEPYDIVS
-103 GKIAEREVPSNF
+103 GKIAQRDVPSNF
-115 SDYEPKE
+115 SDYEPKG

-131 QKADLLG
+131 QKADLLVS
-138 NGAINALEIFV
+138 GAINALEIFV
-149 YKHETKVIN
+149 YRHETKVLN
-158 SRGVDVA
+158 SKGVDVT

-187 LYEAYRFTEFD
+187 LYEAYCFTEFD
-198 EADIIAEINE
+198 EAEIIAEINE

-213 RDRQHA
+213 RDRRHA

-235 EAGSLFSELA
+235 EAGELFSELA

-256 LNLHKIGDDL
+256 LNLHKLGEDL
-266 QNGGDKTGDKITVTM
+266 QHGDGDKITITM
-281 KGEMKGSD
+281 KGKMKGSD
-289 YSAAFDSDGFELV
+289 YSAAFDSDGFELA
-302 DKTVI
+302 DKTIV
-307 ENGKVVGYYGMN
+307 ENGKVTGYYGMN
-319 RFASYLG
+319 RFAAYLG

-334 CVSVSGGTLTD
+334 CVGVNAGTLSD
-345 GELEKTTYLECVSL
+345 GELEKTTYLECISL

-382 DGKVI
+382 DGKTI
-387 PLTGISMSGS
+387 PVTGISMSGR
-397 LSGVLSS
+397 LSNVLSS
-404 IRLSDKIKVRRNY
+404 IRLSDKVKVRRNY

>member
-27 GTKSSE
+27 GTESSE
-33 LFFVDKKLET
+33 LFFVGKKLET
-43 SRATDVC
+43 ARATDVC

-90 AKLVSNEPYDIVD
+90 AKLVSNEPYDIVS
-103 GKIAEREVPSNF
+103 GKIAQRDVPSNF

-131 QKADLLG
+131 QKADLLVS
-138 NGAINALEIFV
+138 GAINALEIFV
-149 YKHETKVIN
+149 YRHETKVLN
-158 SRGVDVA
+158 SKGVDVT

-198 EADIIAEINE
+198 EAEIIAEINE

-213 RDRQHA
+213 RDRRHA

-235 EAGSLFSELA
+235 EAGKLFSELA

-256 LNLHKIGDDL
+256 LNLHKLGEDL
-266 QNGGDKTGDKITVTM
+266 QHGDGDKITITM

-289 YSAAFDSDGFELV
+289 YSAAFDSDGFELT
-302 DKTVI
+302 DKTIV
-307 ENGKVVGYYGMN
+307 ENGKVTGYYGMN
-319 RFASYLG
+319 RFAAYLG

-334 CVSVSGGTLTD
+334 CVGVNAGTLSD
-345 GELEKTTYLECVSL
+345 DELEKTTYLECISL

-382 DGKVI
+382 DGKTI
-387 PLTGISMSGS
+387 PVTGISMSGR
-397 LSGVLSS
+397 LSNVLSS
-404 IRLSDKIKVRRNY
+404 IRLSDKVKVRRNY

>member
-27 GTKSSE
+27 GTESSE
-33 LFFVDKKLET
+33 LFFVGKKLET
-43 SRATDVC
+43 ARATDVC

-90 AKLVSNEPYDIVD
+90 AKLVSNEPYDIVS
-103 GKIAEREVPSNF
+103 GKIAQRDVPSNF

-131 QKADLLG
+131 QKADLLVS
-138 NGAINALEIFV
+138 GAINALEIFV
-149 YKHETKVIN
+149 YRHETKVLN
-158 SRGVDVA
+158 SKGVDVT

-198 EADIIAEINE
+198 EAEIIAEINE

-213 RDRQHA
+213 RDRRHA

-235 EAGSLFSELA
+235 EAGELFSELA

-256 LNLHKIGDDL
+256 LNLHKLGEDL
-266 QNGGDKTGDKITVTM
+266 QYGDGDKITITM

-289 YSAAFDSDGFELV
+289 YSAAFDSDGFELA
-302 DKTVI
+302 DKTIV
-307 ENGKVVGYYGMN
+307 ENGKVTGYYGMN
-319 RFASYLG
+319 RFAAYLG

-334 CVSVSGGTLTD
+334 CVGVNAGTLSD
-345 GELEKTTYLECVSL
+345 DELEKTTYLECISL

-382 DGKVI
+382 DGKTI
-387 PLTGISMSGS
+387 PVTGISMSGR
-397 LSGVLSS
+397 LSNVLSS
-404 IRLSDKIKVRRNY
+404 IRLSDKVKVRRNY

>member
-12 LGENKEVS
+12 LGENKGVS

-33 LFFVDKKLET
+33 LFFVGKKLET
-43 SRATDVC
+43 ARATDVC
-50 DILVTVYKD
+50 DIVVTVYKD

-90 AKLVSNEPYDIVD
+90 ATLVSNEPYDIVG

-158 SRGVDVA
+158 SRGVNVA

-198 EADIIAEINE
+198 EAEIIAEINE

-219 AKPAEKIE
+219 VKPAEKID
-227 ADVVLNMQ
+227 ADVVLNIQ
-235 EAGSLFSELA
+235 EAGELFSELA

-256 LNLHKIGDDL
+256 LNLHKVGDDL
-266 QNGGDKTGDKITVTM
+266 QNGGDKTGDKITITM

-289 YSAAFDSDGFELV
+289 YSAAFDSDGFELI
-302 DKTVI
+302 DKTIV
-307 ENGKVVGYYGMN
+307 ENGKVIGYYGMK

-326 EKPTGNLR
+326 EKPTGGLK
-334 CVSVSGGTLTD
+334 CVSVSGGTLSD
-345 GELEKTTYLECVSL
+345 DELGKTTYLECVSL

-382 DGKVI
+382 NGKVT
-387 PLTGISMSGS
+387 PLTGISMSGR
-397 LSGVLSS
+397 LSNVLSS
-404 IRLSDKIKVRRNY
+404 LRLSDKIKVRRNY

>member
-1 MKNRIELLKKL
+1 MKNRIELLKKI

-27 GTKSSE
+27 GTESSE
-33 LFFVDKKLET
+33 LFFVGKKLET
-43 SRATDVC
+43 ARATDVC

-90 AKLVSNEPYDIVD
+90 AKLVSNEPYDIVS
-103 GKIAEREVPSNF
+103 GKIAQRDVPSNF

-131 QKADLLG
+131 QKADLLVS
-138 NGAINALEIFV
+138 GAINALEIFV
-149 YKHETKVIN
+149 YRHETKVLN
-158 SRGVDVA
+158 SKGVDVT

-198 EADIIAEINE
+198 EAEIIAEINE

-213 RDRQHA
+213 RDRRHA

-235 EAGSLFSELA
+235 EAGELFSELA

-256 LNLHKIGDDL
+256 LNLHKLGEDL
-266 QNGGDKTGDKITVTM
+266 QHGDGDKITITM

-289 YSAAFDSDGFELV
+289 YSAAFDSDGFELA
-302 DKTVI
+302 DKTIV
-307 ENGKVVGYYGMN
+307 ENGKVTGYYGMN
-319 RFASYLG
+319 RFAAYLG

-334 CVSVSGGTLTD
+334 CVGVNAGTLSD
-345 GELEKTTYLECVSL
+345 DELEKTTYLECISL

-382 DGKVI
+382 DGKTI
-387 PLTGISMSGS
+387 PVTGISMSGR
-397 LSGVLSS
+397 LSNVLSS
-404 IRLSDKIKVRRNY
+404 IRLSDKVKVRRNY

>member
-27 GTKSSE
+27 GTESSE
-33 LFFVDKKLET
+33 LFFVGKKLET
-43 SRATDVC
+43 ARATDVC

-90 AKLVSNEPYDIVD
+90 AKLVFNEPYDIVS
-103 GKIAEREVPSNF
+103 GKIAQRDVPSNF

-131 QKADLLG
+131 QKADLLVS
-138 NGAINALEIFV
+138 GAINALEIFV
-149 YKHETKVIN
+149 YRHETKVLN
-158 SRGVDVA
+158 SKGVDVT

-173 EAIPTWNENGESVE
+173 EAVPTWNENGESVE

-198 EADIIAEINE
+198 EAEIIAEINE

-213 RDRQHA
+213 RDRRHA

-235 EAGSLFSELA
+235 EAGELFSELA

-256 LNLHKIGDDL
+256 LNLHKLGEDL
-266 QNGGDKTGDKITVTM
+266 QHGDGDKITITM
-281 KGEMKGSD
+281 KSEMKGSD
-289 YSAAFDSDGFELV
+289 YSAAFDSDGFELA
-302 DKTVI
+302 DKTIV
-307 ENGKVVGYYGMN
+307 ENGKVTGYYGMN
-319 RFASYLG
+319 RFAAYLG

-334 CVSVSGGTLTD
+334 CVGVNAGTLSD
-345 GELEKTTYLECVSL
+345 DELEKTTYLECISL

-382 DGKVI
+382 DGKTI
-387 PLTGISMSGS
+387 PVTGISMSGR
-397 LSGVLSS
+397 LSNVLSS
-404 IRLSDKIKVRRNY
+404 IRLSDKVKVRRNY